1 MKKKELSTTQI
12 ILLGFLFTIIIG
24 TLLLSLPVSSA
35 SGQATPL
42 IDALFTATT
51 SVCVTGLVVVDTY
64 AHWSFLGQF
73 IILILAQIGGLGVV
87 SITTAAMLILGQKV
101 SLKDRLLIG
110 SAFNLDTLSGL
121 VKFMKKIIL
130 GTFIVEGAGAICYA
144 FVFIPQFGWK
154 KGIWASIFNG
164 VSAFCNAGMDV
175 IAVDSLTQYVSN
187 PWINFVT
194 MTIIILSG
202 LGYVVWWDVLRVL
215 KMVKNKEIPVK
226 WMFRKC
232 TLHTKI
238 VLAMTGILLFG
249 GAAII
254 FILEYNNP
262 ATLGN
267 LTFGD
272 KMMAALFQSVT
283 TRTAG
288 FFTIPQQNFL
298 DATILVCIIMMFIG
312 GSPSGTAGGVKT
324 TTIAV
329 ILIAAMSIIKGT
341 EEAEAFKRVI
351 PLKTIRKAL
360 AVALVSLAVLL
371 AGIVA
376 LSAVTG
382 GNLVD
387 VAFEVA
393 SAVGTVGLTRGF
405 TSTMNIAGKLIIIVC
420 MYLGR
425 IGPISLAIAIQSK
438 KKTGLASFPEE
449 DVTVG

>member
-12 ILLGFLFTIIIG
+12 ILLGFLLAIIIG
-24 TLLLSLPVSSA
+24 TILLSMPFVTT
-35 SGQATPL
+35 SGKPTPM

-51 SVCVTGLVVVDTY
+51 AVCVTGLVTVDTY
-64 AHWSFLGQF
+64 AHWNFFGQL

-87 SITTAAMLILGQKV
+87 SITTGAMLLIGQKV

-110 SAFNLDTLSGL
+110 NAYNLDTLSGL
-121 VKFMKKIIL
+121 VKFFKKIVL
-130 GTFIVEGAGAICYA
+130 GTFIVEGLGAIGYA
-144 FVFIPQFGWK
+144 FVFVPQFGWK
-154 KGIWASIFNG
+154 KGLWASVFNG

-175 IAVDSLTQYVSN
+175 IAPDSLAQYVSN

-194 MTIIILSG
+194 ITLIILSG
-202 LGYVVWWDVLRVL
+202 LGFVVWWDMIDVWKRIRAKEVPL
-215 KMVKNKEIPVK
+215 K
-226 WMFRKC
+226 WLFRRC

-238 VLAMTGILLFG
+238 VLAMSGILLFG
-249 GAAII
+249 GAALILL
-254 FILEYNNP
+254 LEYENP

-267 LTFGD
+267 LSLGD
-272 KMMAALFQSVT
+272 KLMAAMFQSVT

-288 FFTIPQQNFL
+288 FFTIPQQNFT
-298 DATILVCIIMMFIG
+298 DASILVCMIMMFIG

-324 TTIAV
+324 TTVAI

-341 EEAEAFKRVI
+341 EEAEAFRRAI
-351 PLKTIRKAL
+351 PLKTVRKAM
-360 AVALVSLAVLL
+360 AVVLVSFSVLL
-371 AGIVA
+371 GGTVA

-382 GNLVD
+382 GDFVD
-387 VAFEVA
+387 VIFEMA

-405 TSTMNIAGKLIIIVC
+405 TGTMNVAGKLIVIIC

-425 IGPISLAIAIQSK
+425 IGPISLAVAIQAK
-438 KKTGLASFPEE
+438 KKRGLASYAEE

>member
-12 ILLGFLFTIIIG
+12 ILLGFLLTIIIG
-24 TLLLSLPVSSA
+24 TILLSTPFVTV
-35 SGQATPL
+35 SGQPTPV

-64 AHWSFLGQF
+64 AHWNFWGQL

-87 SITTAAMLILGQKV
+87 SITTGAMLIIGQRV
-101 SLKDRLLIG
+101 SLKGRLLLG
-110 SAFNLDTLSGL
+110 NAFNLDTLSGL
-121 VKFMKKIIL
+121 IVFFKKIIL
-130 GTFIVEGAGAICYA
+130 GTFIVEALGAVGYA
-144 FVFIPQFGWK
+144 MVFVPQFGWE
-154 KGIWASIFNG
+154 KGIWASVFNG

-175 IAVDSLTQYVSN
+175 VAPDSLAQYVSN

-194 MTIIILSG
+194 IMLIVLSG
-202 LGYVVWWDVLRVL
+202 LGFVVWWDLIKVIKL
-215 KMVKNKEIPVK
+215 VKEKEIPLK
-226 WMFRKC
+226 WAFRKC

-238 VLAMTGILLFG
+238 VLTMTGILLFG
-249 GAAII
+249 GAAVIL
-254 FILEYNNP
+254 ILEYYNP
-262 ATLGN
+262 LTLGA
-267 LTFGD
+267 LSFGD
-272 KMMAALFQSVT
+272 KLMAALFQSVT

-288 FFTIPQQNFL
+288 FFTIPQQNFK
-298 DATILVCIIMMFIG
+298 DASILVCIIMMFIG

-324 TTIAV
+324 TTVAV

-341 EEAEAFKRVI
+341 EEAESFRRAI
-351 PLKTIRKAL
+351 PLKTIRKAM
-360 AVALVSLAVLL
+360 AVVLVSFTVLL
-371 AGIVA
+371 TGTIM

-382 GNLVD
+382 GNFVD
-387 VAFEVA
+387 VIFEVA

-405 TSTMNIAGKLIIIVC
+405 TATMNTAGKVIIIIC

-438 KKTGLASFPEE
+438 KRRGLASYAEE

>member
-12 ILLGFLFTIIIG
+12 ILLGFLLAIIIG
-24 TLLLSLPVSSA
+24 TILLSMPFVTT
-35 SGQATPL
+35 SGKPTPM

-51 SVCVTGLVVVDTY
+51 AVCVTGLVTVDTY
-64 AHWSFLGQF
+64 AHWNFFGQL

-87 SITTAAMLILGQKV
+87 SITTGAMLLIGQKV

-110 SAFNLDTLSGL
+110 NAYNLDTLSGL
-121 VKFMKKIIL
+121 VKFFKKIVL
-130 GTFIVEGAGAICYA
+130 GTFIVEGLGAIGYA
-144 FVFIPQFGWK
+144 FVFVPQFGWK
-154 KGIWASIFNG
+154 KGLWASVFNG

-175 IAVDSLTQYVSN
+175 IAPDSLAQYVSN

-194 MTIIILSG
+194 ITLIILSG
-202 LGYVVWWDVLRVL
+202 LGFVVWWDMIDVWKRIRAKEVPL
-215 KMVKNKEIPVK
+215 K
-226 WMFRKC
+226 WLFRRC

-249 GAAII
+249 GAVLILL
-254 FILEYNNP
+254 LEYENP

-267 LTFGD
+267 LSLGD
-272 KMMAALFQSVT
+272 KLMAAMFQSVT

-288 FFTIPQQNFL
+288 FFTIPQQNFT
-298 DATILVCIIMMFIG
+298 DASILVCMIMMFIG

-324 TTIAV
+324 TTVAI

-341 EEAEAFKRVI
+341 EEAEAFRRAI
-351 PLKTIRKAL
+351 PLKTVRKAM
-360 AVALVSLAVLL
+360 AVVLVSFSVLL
-371 AGIVA
+371 GGTVA

-382 GNLVD
+382 GDFVD
-387 VAFEVA
+387 VIFEMA

-405 TSTMNIAGKLIIIVC
+405 TGTMNVAGKLIVIIC

-425 IGPISLAIAIQSK
+425 IGPISLAVAIQAK
-438 KKTGLASFPEE
+438 KKRGLASYAEE